1 MENTRE
7 ATQQEQEVFEYL
19 NELRI
24 SGITNMFGATPFIEA
39 DFGVTRKEATR
50 LLSLWMEN
58 FNEEANYE
66 TIKTK

>member
-1 MENTRE
+1 MERE

-39 DFGVTRKEATR
+39 DFGVTRKEAMR
-50 LLSLWMEN
+50 LLSLWMQN
-58 FNEEANYE
+58 FNEEGNYE

>member
-1 MENTRE
+1 MERE

-39 DFGVTRKEATR
+39 DFGVTRKEAMR

-58 FNEEANYE
+58 FNEEGNYE